1 MQKVFTAF
9 PYVVKKMIYF
19 DTIIYVVAMMIHFNT
34 IIIRDQVNA
43 EARARAEATAVW
55 LRQEAPA

>member
-1 MQKVFTAF
+1 MVTM
-9 PYVVKKMIYF
+9 MIYF
-19 DTIIYVVAMMIHFNT
+19 DT